1 MQDSGRPLTI
11 MRDFIPKMIEV
22 QQSYPKSK
30 QLDFPRLLE
39 EQFTKSGVRA
49 RITPGMRIAVGA
61 GSRGIS
67 NLKEI
72 VKATVDV
79 LLAAGAK
86 PFVIPAMGSHGGAT
100 PEGQT
105 KVLAGYGITAESM
118 GVPIEASMEVR
129 KIGQALD
136 GEDVFFSVPALEA
149 DAVIPVNRVKPHTDF
164 RGNLGSGVQKM
175 LAIGYGKQ
183 AGAANAHR
191 VAAHVG
197 LARVIPEF
205 AKTILGSV
213 KVLCGV
219 AIVEDQHHQTAEVHV
234 LKQEDIPAQE
244 ALLLEKARGLMAR
257 LPLDE
262 IDLLIVDEIG
272 KEISGTGMDTNVIG
286 REIVGYSSVLRLDP
300 ARSPMIYRIFVR
312 NLTRATK
319 GNGIGLGMADF
330 TTTRVVQ
337 ALDKQYT
344 YVNAITSTSV
354 QGAKIP
360 IYFDS
365 DRETISVAIST
376 LATLKPEK
384 LRVVRIANTLSLER
398 IQMSACCAELLAGRP
413 GVSINGEAREM
424 AFDAEGNLAPM

>member
-1 MQDSGRPLTI
+1 MA
-11 MRDFIPKMIEV
+11 MRDFIPRMMEV
-22 QQSYPKSK
+22 RQSFPASK

-39 EQFTKSGVRA
+39 EQFTKSEVRA
-49 RITPGMRIAVGA
+49 RITPGMKVAVGA

-79 LLAAGAK
+79 LIAAGAK

-100 PEGQT
+100 PEGQA
-105 KVLAGYGITAESM
+105 KVLAGYGITPESM

-129 KIGQALD
+129 KIGEAFD
-136 GEDVFFSVPALEA
+136 GQDVFFSVPALEA
-149 DAVIPVNRVKPHTDF
+149 DAVVAVNRVKPHTDF
-164 RGNLGSGVQKM
+164 RGNLGSGIQKM
-175 LAIGYGKQ
+175 LGIGFGKQ

-205 AKTILGSV
+205 AKTILGTV
-213 KVLCGV
+213 RVLCGV
-219 AIVEDQHHQTAEVHV
+219 AIVEDQHHQTAEVEV
-234 LKQEDIPAQE
+234 LKQEDIPAGE
-244 ALLLEKARGLMAR
+244 ARLLEKARGLMAR

-262 IDLLIVDEIG
+262 IDLLIVDEMG

-286 REIVGYSSVLRLDP
+286 REIVGYSSVLRRDP
-300 ARSPMIYRIFVR
+300 MRSPMIYRIFVR
-312 NLTRATK
+312 NLTSATK

-337 ALDKQYT
+337 ALNREYT
-344 YVNAITSTSV
+344 YVNAVTSTSV

-360 IYFDS
+360 IYFDT
-365 DRETISVAIST
+365 DRETIRTALST
-376 LATLKPEK
+376 LATLHPEE
-384 LRVVRIANTLSLER
+384 LRVVRIANTLSLDR
-398 IQMSACCAELLAGRP
+398 IQVSECCAGLLAERQ
-413 GVSINGEAREM
+413 GVSIAGEAREM
-424 AFDAEGNLAPM
+424 EFDTEGNLLPL